1 MKEQILTKYILLFL
15 TLTLTL
21 TAGVIK
27 TPILSLDSS
36 TSLATVYVDNI
47 DVGVSGFIV
56 HRLANNNTIIL
67 KDAEVV
73 KFDKATKTATLK
85 MSDFVQFKH
94 DALPSANWKV
104 KVGDM
109 AVLAFGYN
117 RALLIAP
124 TEDIYHRVTKATK
137 QVVWLHP
144 DVFATVLSLSGHPTP
159 LKEDF
164 LKMSEDTSVGLV
176 FFFIDQKLLTVDIK
190 SLKIINIIDAPLK
203 QDGAKLPFYTR
214 VDEIDGNWWGDG
226 SDQLESYGPYY
237 LELLMQHNP
246 NNAQLQALYSKS
258 QR

>member
-1 MKEQILTKYILLFL
+1 MIKHIILLL

-21 TAGVIK
+21 VAGVIK
-27 TPILSLDSS
+27 TPILSVDSS
-36 TSLATVYVDNI
+36 NSLATIYVENM

-56 HRLANNNTIIL
+56 HRLSNDNTTIL
-67 KDAEVV
+67 KDVEVIR
-73 KFDKATKTATLK
+73 FDKATKTATLK

-94 DALPSANWKV
+94 DALPSADWSV

-124 TEDIYHRVTKATK
+124 TEEIYHRVTKATK

-164 LKMSEDTSVGLV
+164 IKMSEDTSVGLV
-176 FFFIDQKLLTVDIK
+176 FFFLKQKLLTVDIK
-190 SLKIINIIDAPLK
+190 TLKVINIIDAPLK
-203 QDGAKLPFYTR
+203 QDGAQLPFYSR
-214 VDEIDGNWWGDG
+214 VDEIEANWWGDG
-226 SDQLESYGPYY
+226 SDELESYEPYY
-237 LELLMQHNP
+237 LELLMQNNP
-246 NNAQLQALYSKS
+246 NNAQLQALYNSS

>member
-1 MKEQILTKYILLFL
+1 MIKHILLLL

-21 TAGVIK
+21 VAGVIK
-27 TPILSLDSS
+27 TPILSIDSS
-36 TSLATVYVDNI
+36 NSLATIYAENI
-47 DVGVSGFIV
+47 DVGVSGFIA
-56 HRLANNNTIIL
+56 HRLSNNNTTIL
-67 KDAEVV
+67 KDVEVI

-104 KVGDM
+104 RVGDM

-124 TEDIYHRVTKATK
+124 TEEIYHRVTKATK

-176 FFFIDQKLLTVDIK
+176 FFFLNQKLLTVDIK
-190 SLKIINIIDAPLK
+190 TLKVINIIDAPLK
-203 QDGAKLPFYTR
+203 QDGAKLPFYSR
-214 VDEIDGNWWGDG
+214 VDEIEANWWGDG
-226 SDQLESYGPYY
+226 SDQLESYEPYY
-237 LELLMQHNP
+237 LELLMQNNP
-246 NNAQLQALYSKS
+246 NNAQLQALYSS
-258 QR
+258 TQR